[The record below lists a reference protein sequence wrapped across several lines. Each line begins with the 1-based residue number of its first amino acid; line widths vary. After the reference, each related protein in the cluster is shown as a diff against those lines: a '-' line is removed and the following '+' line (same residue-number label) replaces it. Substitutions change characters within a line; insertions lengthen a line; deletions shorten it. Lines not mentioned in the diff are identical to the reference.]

1 MYRITNVTDRCGV
14 VKQEFIDKMK
24 EKHPNLKGKILNKA
38 NLKGNIFLDCMRFE
52 WADDS
57 GLMLRTS
64 LVTEFKE
71 DGDVITI
78 TTLNSIY
85 TLEREVNK

>member
-14 VKQEFIDKMK
+14 VKQEFINKMK
-24 EKHPNLKGKILNKA
+24 EKYPNLKGKILNKA

-57 GLMLRTS
+57 GLIMRTS
-64 LVTEFKE
+64 LVTKCEEK
-71 DGDVITI
+71 DDVIKV

-85 TLEREVNK
+85 TLKREENK